1 MSRSVRLAGAVLSL
15 LLLTSL
21 TWAATDDAA
30 PPDSSFRRITFSE
43 YQQELA
49 RIDRELKSLVDT
61 PEHAHDL
68 RSSIPDIWEVQ
79 TASGTFELE
88 NEELLEKLDRYAKSP
103 ASRAEVL
110 PEMELKVETELDAA
124 KEFDRPEDTSAPAK
138 LDSILQQR
146 EYRHVSKTQSPLE
159 RLKEVLLAWILSVLQ
174 KFFRSAVSHPPAAKV
189 FLWSLL
195 GSIILAFAV
204 WIYLL
209 LRRTARD
216 EYSYP
221 RDDGPLVPSAR
232 HWQQWLKDA
241 RVAAERSDWREAVHL
256 AYWSGISYL
265 ESSGA
270 WKPDRARTP
279 REYVRMFGESGG
291 RRTSLEALT
300 QRFEFIWYAQQHASM
315 EDFQFSLAQ
324 LEKIGCR

>member
-1 MSRSVRLAGAVLSL
+1 MRQRVRFAGAVLSL
-15 LLLTSL
+15 LFLTSIAG
-21 TWAATDDAA
+21 AAADDPA
-30 PPDSSFRRITFSE
+30 PPDSSVRRISFSE
-43 YQQELA
+43 YRQELA
-49 RIDRELKSLVDT
+49 RVDRELKSLVDA

-68 RSSIPDIWEVQ
+68 RASIPDIWEVQ
-79 TASGTFELE
+79 TSSGKFELE
-88 NEELLEKLDRYAKSP
+88 NEELLEKLDRYANS
-103 ASRAEVL
+103 AVGRGEVL
-110 PEMELKVETELDAA
+110 PEMELKVETEIDAA
-124 KEFDRPEDTSAPAK
+124 KEFDGPQDTSARAK

-146 EYRHVSKTQSPLE
+146 EYRRLNKTQSPLE
-159 RLKEVLLAWILSVLQ
+159 GLKEVLLAWILSVLQ
-174 KFFRSAVSHPPAAKV
+174 KFFRSAVSHPHAAKI

-195 GSIILAFAV
+195 GSIVLAFAV

-221 RDDGPLVPSAR
+221 RDDGALIPSAR

-241 RVAAERSDWREAVHL
+241 RAAAERGDWREAVHL

-279 REYVRMFGESGG
+279 REYVRMFGEAGE
-291 RRTSLEALT
+291 RRGSLEALT
-300 QRFEFIWYAQQHASM
+300 QRFEFIWYAQQRASM